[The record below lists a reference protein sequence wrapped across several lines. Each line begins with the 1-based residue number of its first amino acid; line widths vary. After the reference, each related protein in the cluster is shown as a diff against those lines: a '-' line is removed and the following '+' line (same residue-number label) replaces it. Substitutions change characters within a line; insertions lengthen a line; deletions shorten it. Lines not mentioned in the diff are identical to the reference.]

1 MDYHSITKLIDFET
15 NTNRREQYLSVSTCY
30 FALFKANI
38 DVLRLFLYR
47 QEKKRK
53 KRKDT
58 TFSKKEPL
66 VYSSN
71 IAKLC
76 YEVCSS
82 IVCIP
87 CSIFVSNLR
96 GNIGKL
102 FQLHGGSQ

>member
-1 MDYHSITKLIDFET
+1 MDYHSIAKLIDFET
-15 NTNRREQYLSVSTCY
+15 DTNRRKQYFSVPTCY

-38 DVLRLFLYR
+38 DILRLFLYR
-47 QEKKRK
+47 QEKK
-53 KRKDT
+53 KRKDI

-96 GNIGKL
+96 GNIGRL